1 MNTLNIIAAF
11 VATCGSHKG
20 IICRV
25 DKAIG
30 KSNRQIF
37 NGTLEYAEIK
47 AIGRLL
53 ISIR

>member
-1 MNTLNIIAAF
+1 MNTLNIIVAF

-20 IICRV
+20 ITYRDV
-25 DKAIG
+25 KVTR
-30 KSNRQIF
+30 KTNRQIF
-37 NGTLEYAEIK
+37 NGTLKYVEFK